1 MGRHSDSQSA
11 TIPVQSGTR
20 LGWDSFKDL
29 KARSAFYHAPERR
42 STRPAAAPV
51 SSPTRASGTIL
62 RTPTLPGR
70 DGFCA
75 LRSPPDLGAAG
86 CSAFSVCPV
95 DESAIPPRCKSI
107 MESYRTTCPLR
118 RHNDP
123 TMCDTTKFLCV
134 RTATRR
140 RKSGDVAHR
149 RHLRPACGTSA
160 LDQEQRN
167 APGFLPQQARGKTH
181 LVRARSEL
189 SDAHER
195 VGIAKRLTCG
205 GSVCVR
211 RLSQISN
218 THC

>member
-1 MGRHSDSQSA
+1 M
-11 TIPVQSGTR
+11 
-20 LGWDSFKDL
+20 
-29 KARSAFYHAPERR
+29 
-42 STRPAAAPV
+42 
-51 SSPTRASGTIL
+51 RASGTIL
-62 RTPTLPGR
+62 RTPTPPGVTVSAPR
-70 DGFCA
+70 VAAGF
-75 LRSPPDLGAAG
+75 GAAG
-86 CSAFSVCPV
+86 SSVFFVCSA
-95 DESAIPPRCKSI
+95 DESVMPPRSKSI
-107 MESYRTTCPLR
+107 MESYRTTCPLC

-123 TMCDTTKFLCV
+123 TMCGATEFLCV
-134 RTATRR
+134 RPATRR
-140 RKSGDVAHR
+140 RKSGGVAHR
-149 RHLRPACGTSA
+149 RHLRPGRGASA
-160 LDQEQRN
+160 LVQEQRN